1 MCKVHA
7 CVLKAPL
14 PSFDMWAIRLQFL
27 PPSQADRE
35 TQHQDSLY
43 RDWRRAQMVMSIVV
57 GNIGIRNMFY
67 HTNFG
72 GEGCDHFRK

>member
-1 MCKVHA
+1 MRVRRAGC
-7 CVLKAPL
+7 PNRR
-14 PSFDMWAIRLQFL
+14 PEGDS
-27 PPSQADRE
+27 E

-43 RDWRRAQMVMSIVV
+43 RDWPRRAQMVMSIVV
-57 GNIGIRNMFY
+57 GSVGIRNMFY